1 MIERLH
7 GCYGSAATQA
17 YLFSRE
23 REGFLAFSGHLDDSP
38 AIWQKGRPG
47 EKSGSG
53 VQSRPAFSRTSTA
66 PWRGI
71 SLFG

>member
-23 REGFLAFSGHLDDSP
+23 REGFLAFFGHLDDSA

-47 EKSGSG
+47 EKSGNCERS
-53 VQSRPAFSRTSTA
+53 
-66 PWRGI
+66 
-71 SLFG
+71 